1 MKSVFVKSALISSLL
16 ALVISSS
23 SHAATERRT
32 AFVIGNGSMGE
43 TTEVDMAK
51 RPPTPDESSTFTSP
65 TIGAEFVLIP
75 AGTFTM
81 GDSSDAHK
89 VKISKPFYMQTTE
102 VTQVQWQKVMG
113 SNPSHFTEC
122 GDDCPVEQVSWN
134 DVQDFIGKLNR
145 QEGTDKYR
153 LPTEAEWEY
162 AARSGGKQEIY
173 AGTSNESELGN
184 YAWYDAN
191 SGGKTHPVGQKKPNG
206 LGLYDMSGNVWEWVL
221 DWYGGYQSGPL
232 SLFLSVTDP
241 TGPSSG
247 SHRVL
252 RGGSCYNGAGYCR
265 AAFRRYYTP
274 AIRGRNLGFRLARTP

>member
-1 MKSVFVKSALISSLL
+1 MKSVFVKNAFISSLL

-23 SHAATERRT
+23 SHAATEQRT
-32 AFVIGNGSMGE
+32 TLVIGNGSMGD
-43 TTEVDMAK
+43 TTEVAMAK
-51 RPPTPDESSTFTSP
+51 RPPTPDKSSFTSP

-81 GDSSDAHK
+81 GDSSDAYK
-89 VKISKPFYMQTTE
+89 VKISRPFYMQTTE

-122 GDDCPVEQVSWN
+122 GGDCPVEQVSWN

-162 AARSGGKQEIY
+162 AARSGGKQETY
-173 AGTSNESELGN
+173 AGTSSESELGN

-191 SGGKTHPVGQKKPNG
+191 SGGKTHPVGQKSPNG

-221 DWYGGYQSGPL
+221 DWYGGYQSRTF
-232 SLFLSVTDP
+232 SSFLRVTDP
-241 TGPSSG
+241 KGPSSG
-247 SHRVL
+247 SQRVL
-252 RGGSCYNGAGYCR
+252 RGGSWYNGASYCR

-274 AIRGRNLGFRLARTP
+274 AIRGSNLGFRLARTP